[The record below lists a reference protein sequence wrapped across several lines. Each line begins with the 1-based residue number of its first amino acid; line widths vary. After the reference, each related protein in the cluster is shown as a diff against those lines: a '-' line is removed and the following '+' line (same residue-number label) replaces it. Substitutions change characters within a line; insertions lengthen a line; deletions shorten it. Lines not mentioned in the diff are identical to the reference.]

1 MDDLSKS
8 SLALLVVGVLVVSIA
23 GTLLVLNA
31 VDAAAGVAVST
42 AKGVVS
48 LTVINPNAPAGPAPA
63 PVSAGGKVALVVE

>member
-31 VDAAAGVAVST
+31 IDAAAGVAVST
-42 AKGVVS
+42 AQGIVSVFVVGGPSNAAPAVGAGSAAGTVGVV
-48 LTVINPNAPAGPAPA
+48 V
-63 PVSAGGKVALVVE
+63 K